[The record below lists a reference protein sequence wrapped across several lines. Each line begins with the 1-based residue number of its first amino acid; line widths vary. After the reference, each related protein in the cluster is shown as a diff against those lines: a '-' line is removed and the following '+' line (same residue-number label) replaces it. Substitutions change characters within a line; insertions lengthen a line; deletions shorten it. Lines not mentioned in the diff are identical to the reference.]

1 LMLSCRCRCALCT
14 SFFAAFAHRG
24 CVRRSLCTCS
34 SHLLVLADAAAAA
47 VFTPAPDPLVLEDNA
62 AITAEDVTLAPRP
75 RVLAQRLGLAGLLG
89 C

>member
-1 LMLSCRCRCALCT
+1 
-14 SFFAAFAHRG
+14 
-24 CVRRSLCTCS
+24 
-34 SHLLVLADAAAAA
+34 VLADAAAAA